1 MTFDNITAHTIN
13 VIGNASD
20 GQSIN
25 TSPGTSR
32 MRAIGGG
39 HHQAEAMSHSG
50 GSFDRIHIDAPTTA
64 VNGKIDK
71 LTLSNLYTEGG
82 ACVFDRMKVGTLTI
96 KLNEVGA
103 GDGFTTKN
111 FKINQSVTAS
121 VWNVQ
126 NNVEVTVSVPGD
138 TLTNE

>member
-1 MTFDNITAHTIN
+1 
-13 VIGNASD
+13 
-20 GQSIN
+20 
-25 TSPGTSR
+25 

-50 GSFDRIHIDAPTTA
+50 GSFDRIHVDAPTSST
-64 VNGKIDK
+64 NGKIDK

-103 GDGFTTKN
+103 GDGFATKE
-111 FKINQSVTAS
+111 FKINGSVTAS